1 MPPPPPPPDRHP
13 SSRGGKKKSSSSSR
27 RNNHHDKQ
35 RSQDTHSSGSEQH
48 HAGEGVTVAEFRH
61 QQQQKQ
67 DRASSRQGK
76 ARRHPPNH
84 MQQQRLLQG
93 ENDVGSSY
101 TESTPESIAKQQQQQ
116 VVDTI
121 AADHPS
127 SNIIQTLRACTL
139 CHRTL
144 PRAQFSERDRYTIH
158 ESLATGAVCRTCS
171 MTISAV
177 RLKGIPN
184 TEQLLMAYAER
195 GEQMASMIA
204 GGAFAGYL
212 DNGSLSSHQNPN
224 GEEAMVLRQ
233 NSNSES
239 IEMMYKGHPVGSV
252 ASPSSNRTISSTMGM
267 PSQTLPDVNSAFSG
281 QQYGGGEEDRPA
293 NVADCKYIDALLR
306 MPSYLN
312 LNAYGIFQS
321 SEEVSISM
329 ATLEAVRLYG
339 TLDET
344 FFVPHDTEGLPSKSR
359 KANLRSMLPTEQDD
373 VENEA
378 VNPKSI
384 VCLVLGE
391 GRTPRTAVLCSV
403 HYGWTS
409 YSIDPSLSDGWDGY
423 HEDIPAFTGYSGT
436 VAEFVDN
443 TQDSIIEIQNQ
454 SVKHL
459 VIICINK
466 QKDQI
471 RLKGDS
477 NIMEIRA
484 RYNDVPTTLVSISP
498 VRKATLAPKRRSG
511 QYMSKLEKDIG
522 YDPNC
527 SYIDSSVFSECR
539 LLELWNFH
547 NADDE
552 EGSGSDYDSYVDEN
566 IKHGEIQGQ
575 HSQGDE
581 YRDMERNKLLDA
593 PQRTREVHSKQPPNR
608 HNREYNNGEM
618 DHSIDNNGIDDHADD
633 IWGKALAKHNE
644 EEQEKLVDQF
654 ETLYMDNTPPVQMEE
669 LERTKSDVAKEQS
682 QEQTAIHDFPSRQDQ
697 YCSDEEEEEE
707 AHEDLIAWSDDKLD
721 WSDDMITDLPKVNS
735 ESPKKLQPWHKK
747 DVHDDSSNSFASYD

>member
-1 MPPPPPPPDRHP
+1 MPPPPPPSDRHP

-27 RNNHHDKQ
+27 RKLRRED
-35 RSQDTHSSGSEQH
+35 SHSSGSEQH
-48 HAGEGVTVAEFRH
+48 PAGEGVTVAEFRH
-61 QQQQKQ
+61 HQQQKQ
-67 DRASSRQGK
+67 DIASSRQGK

-93 ENDVGSSY
+93 DNDGGSSY
-101 TESTPESIAKQQQQQ
+101 TESLQESMANQQQQQ

-121 AADHPS
+121 PADHPS

-204 GGAFAGYL
+204 GGAVAGFL
-212 DNGSLSSHQNPN
+212 DNGSLSPHQNPN
-224 GEEAMVLRQ
+224 GGQAMVLRQ
-233 NSNSES
+233 HSNSDS
-239 IEMMYKGHPVGSV
+239 VLMYKGSPVASV
-252 ASPSSNRTISSTMGM
+252 ASPSSNRTVSSTMGI
-267 PSQTLPDVNSAFSG
+267 PTQTLPDVNSAFSG

-329 ATLEAVRLYG
+329 ATLESVRLYG

-359 KANLRSMLPTEQDD
+359 MANLRSMLPTEQVD

-454 SVKHL
+454 SVEHL

-527 SYIDSSVFSECR
+527 SYIDSRVFSECR
-539 LLELWNFH
+539 LVEVWNFH

-552 EGSGSDYDSYVDEN
+552 EGSGSDYDSYADKN
-566 IKHGEIQGQ
+566 IEHGEMQEQ

-581 YRDMERNKLLDA
+581 YREWERNKLLDA
-593 PQRTREVHSKQPPNR
+593 PQRTRELHSTQPSNR
-608 HNREYNNGEM
+608 HHREYNDGEV
-618 DHSIDNNGIDDHADD
+618 DHSIDNNEIDDHDD
-633 IWGKALAKHNE
+633 EIWGKALAKHNE

-654 ETLYMDNTPPVQMEE
+654 ETLYMDNTPPVKVEE
-669 LERTKSDVAKEQS
+669 LERTKSDAEKEQS
-682 QEQTAIHDFPSRQDQ
+682 QEQTGFHDYSSRQDQ
-697 YCSDEEEEEE
+697 YYSEEEEEE
-707 AHEDLIAWSDDKLD
+707 THDDLIAWSDDKLD
-721 WSDDMITDLPKVNS
+721 WSDDMITDLPKVKS
-735 ESPKKLQPWHKK
+735 ESPKKSQPWHKK
-747 DVHDDSSNSFASYD
+747 DGHDDSSNSFASYD